1 MSQKEN
7 NRDDATILSDGA
19 LNHHPDQ
26 TSQAMAEQLDA
37 SDANLSIGTQQTVA
51 YQSAEQHHAAS
62 PSARHQH
69 EQHQYDR
76 QQETAAFSTFSSD
89 TQEHGQFNEQ
99 TDFTGNTEQ
108 QHAKKVRTSTKRTVL
123 QYLDAVP
130 LSTRLVSII
139 LVLLLASSA
148 VVGFAVRQLVG
159 SYIID
164 KTDTQLMRQSE
175 LVLNN
180 INTLQQSDRTDSMG
194 LTDYYLQLR
203 DSHYVIQGTP
213 LIPVLSDGV
222 SSAPVLPPSGS
233 IGNIQ
238 IGQPFTTNAAV
249 QIIGNSSRASVR
261 MANAPWRVLAVN
273 WTVPE
278 VKNARGEVIT
288 QGAKGVAFI
297 GLSLYDM
304 QDTMQIVTKYFI
316 AVGVATALLA
326 TVLASMVIERTLRP
340 LKRIEKTAAQIA
352 NGDLSQRVPQ
362 APENTEVGSLS
373 RSLNRMLSRIESS
386 FIEQQRTTEKMK
398 RFVSDASH
406 ELRTPLATIHGYA
419 ELYRMQRNYPG
430 ALERADES
438 IKHIEQSSSRM
449 SALVEDLLSL
459 ARMDEGRGVDLTQRI
474 NITRIVHDAR
484 EDLHALN
491 PERPI
496 DLGSL
501 EVTQIQTNNPEEA
514 AHRLKFIQQLPP
526 DLWMYAD
533 QSRLRQVVTN
543 IVGNIH
549 RYTPQDSP
557 VEMALSL
564 IPAYM
569 TPQELASMNSSVESL
584 DAFVRSAQ
592 YAAQYIHDGDNATQD
607 QQMNGSV
614 HYYAVLRII
623 DHGPGLQPHD
633 LHMIFERFYTADLS
647 RAREK
652 GGTGLGMAIA
662 QSAVKAHHGLI
673 CASHTPQGGLTFTVV
688 LPADSNSLTQDQ
700 PTQEKHS

>member
-1 MSQKEN
+1 MVNSDNRHDASTSPKVSAMPAQTQSDYQQTQQGNTSYISPAGSASYASEQYTAPSATNYRISNQYTEGMYGQFDYQSDSQY
-7 NRDDATILSDGA
+7 R
-19 LNHHPDQ
+19 
-26 TSQAMAEQLDA
+26 A
-37 SDANLSIGTQQTVA
+37 SDAQQSQSTASAGDQSI
-51 YQSAEQHHAAS
+51 
-62 PSARHQH
+62 P
-69 EQHQYDR
+69 
-76 QQETAAFSTFSSD
+76 
-89 TQEHGQFNEQ
+89 
-99 TDFTGNTEQ
+99 
-108 QHAKKVRTSTKRTVL
+108 KKRTVL
-123 QYLDAVP
+123 QFLDSVP

-164 KTDTQLMRQSE
+164 KTDTQLMNQSE

-203 DSHYVIQGTP
+203 DSHFEIQGTP
-213 LIPVLSDGV
+213 LAPVLPDGV
-222 SSAPVLPPSGS
+222 SSAPLLPPSGT
-233 IGNIQ
+233 IGNITV
-238 IGQPFTTNAAV
+238 GQPFTTDAV
-249 QIIGNSSRASVR
+249 VRIAGNKSRASAR
-261 MANAPWRVLAVN
+261 MATAPWRVLAVN

-278 VKNARGEVIT
+278 VKNADGDIVT
-288 QGAKGVAFI
+288 PGAKGVAFI

-326 TVLASMVIERTLRP
+326 TVLASMAIERTLRP

-352 NGDLSQRVPQ
+352 DGDLSQRVPQ

-373 RSLNRMLSRIESS
+373 RSLNRMLSRIEQS
-386 FIEQQRTTEKMK
+386 FNEQQRTTEKMK

-459 ARMDEGRGVDLTQRI
+459 ARMDEGRGVDMSHRI
-474 NITRIVHDAR
+474 NITRIVNDAC

-491 PERPI
+491 PEREI
-496 DLGSL
+496 DLGTL
-501 EVTQIQTNNPEEA
+501 EVTQIQIHDPEEA
-514 AHRLKFIQQLPP
+514 VHRLKFVQKAPP
-526 DLWMYAD
+526 KLWMYAD
-533 QSRLRQVVTN
+533 QNRLRQIVTN

-549 RYTPQDSP
+549 RYTPADSP
-557 VEMALSL
+557 VQMALAL
-564 IPAYM
+564 VPAYIA
-569 TPQELASMNSSVESL
+569 PGKLAAMDSTVESL
-584 DAFVRSAQ
+584 DTFVH
-592 YAAQYIHDGDNATQD
+592 AAQDAAQD
-607 QQMNGSV
+607 ISSGVQSSEEAMQRSGQQEL

-623 DHGPGLQPHD
+623 DHGPGLKPED
-633 LHMIFERFYTADLS
+633 RHMIFERFYTADLS
-647 RAREK
+647 RARDK

-662 QSAVKAHHGLI
+662 QSAVKAHQGLI
-673 CASHTPQGGLTFTVV
+673 CASNTPQGGLTFTVV
-688 LPADSNSLTQDQ
+688 LPADQDSLHKSAQ
-700 PTQEKHS
+700 PQA